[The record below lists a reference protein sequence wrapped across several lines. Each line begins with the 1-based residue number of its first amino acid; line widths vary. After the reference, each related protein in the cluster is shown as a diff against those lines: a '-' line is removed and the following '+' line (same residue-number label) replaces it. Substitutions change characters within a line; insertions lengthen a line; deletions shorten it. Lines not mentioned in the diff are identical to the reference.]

1 MIIYTEATINYM
13 ASLNMNNEI
22 QVILANSVVKETEKL
37 KVKYVVMNETTEIN

>member
-13 ASLNMNNEI
+13 ANLGLNNEI

-37 KVKYVVMNETTEIN
+37 KVKYVVMNEIPETI